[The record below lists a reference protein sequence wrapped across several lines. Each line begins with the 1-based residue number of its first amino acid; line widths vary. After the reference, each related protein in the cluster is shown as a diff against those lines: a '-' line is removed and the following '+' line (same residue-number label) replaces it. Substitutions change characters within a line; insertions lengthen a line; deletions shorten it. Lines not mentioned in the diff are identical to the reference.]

1 LFAFFSHIAYN
12 QGMAWTTFPYT
23 KTQIRNAGKIL
34 KMNPKNLEALD
45 ILSSFRSAHAYP
57 LNSIQDN
64 LRKQARKVEKDTDSV
79 IISQRLKRMPSILSK
94 IEREPSMELTRM
106 QDIGGCRA
114 IFATTQEVEACK
126 NALIKS
132 KMQHNPPER
141 MYDYIENPKNSGYR
155 GIHIVY
161 KFVSESPQF
170 SQYNDMLIEV
180 QLRTRLQH
188 NWATAVETVGI
199 FTGEALKSSQ
209 GNEDWQDF
217 FRLVSTWF
225 AHKE

>member
-1 LFAFFSHIAYN
+1 
-12 QGMAWTTFPYT
+12 MAWTTFPYT

-132 KMQHNPPER
+132 KMQHKRER
-141 MYDYIENPKNSGYR
+141 MYDYIEDPKNS
-155 GIHIVY
+155 
-161 KFVSESPQF
+161 
-170 SQYNDMLIEV
+170 
-180 QLRTRLQH
+180 
-188 NWATAVETVGI
+188 
-199 FTGEALKSSQ
+199 
-209 GNEDWQDF
+209 
-217 FRLVSTWF
+217 
-225 AHKE
+225 